1 MNIVEVNVDPAQK
14 GMTFLIF
21 ATKPD
26 KISVGLVSPSG
37 ETIDKVPA
45 KLNDVYVYKFTYEES
60 TATIS
65 YFFPEITAG
74 DTFVRVSI
82 DNIKAGIWQL
92 KIYGDYIVNG
102 RYDIWTYSKQ
112 LLKPQTRFLN
122 PDPLITL
129 QLPSTGKASIV
140 TAVYNQDINTLDP
153 QSGRGYTRDG
163 KIKPEI
169 TSGGFEVLTTA
180 VGGGTTIV
188 SGSSP
193 ATAVLA
199 SAVILLLQWGV
210 VEGNDPSMYAGKV
223 KTYLIRGARR
233 RPGDTYPNPEWG
245 YGILD
250 LEGTFN
256 NIRNQQLQQLQ
267 QAVLSSSY
275 QGDTIEV
282 FNSNIYFNVPPEIVK
297 RVNVAEV

>member
-1 MNIVEVNVDPAQK
+1 MI
-14 GMTFLIF
+14 
-21 ATKPD
+21 
-26 KISVGLVSPSG
+26 IS
-37 ETIDKVPA
+37 
-45 KLNDVYVYKFTYEES
+45 
-60 TATIS
+60 
-65 YFFPEITAG
+65 
-74 DTFVRVSI
+74 
-82 DNIKAGIWQL
+82 
-92 KIYGDYIVNG
+92 
-102 RYDIWTYSKQ
+102 
-112 LLKPQTRFLN
+112 
-122 PDPLITL
+122 
-129 QLPSTGKASIV
+129 
-140 TAVYNQDINTLDP
+140 
-153 QSGRGYTRDG
+153 QSGRGFTRDG

-210 VEGNDPSMYAGKV
+210 VDGNDPSMYSEKV

-233 RPGDTYPNPEWG
+233 RPGDTYPNQEWG

-256 NIRNQQLQQLQ
+256 NIRNQQLIKS
-267 QAVLSSSY
+267 VFSTSY
-275 QGDTIEV
+275 EGDSIEV

-297 RVNVAEV
+297 RINVKEV